1 MFTHRLS
8 LLALLEHAAEE
19 EGLKKT
25 KGYNVMCLTSE
36 PWGVGEPGKRPI
48 LSQRPEKA
56 LNSLLNDDLSRA
68 KKILNNDGRAE
79 YERFAKSICVDFR
92 KLLESF
98 IEKHLLSGVVTRFRR
113 GGIQT
118 QQIQDLSVISKADCE
133 LFDGLM
139 TRYSTHMHS
148 QPDETPVMIPE
159 PNELQEDLEKVRT
172 WFKDI
177 KQRKK
182 HL

>member
-1 MFTHRLS
+1 MNP
-8 LLALLEHAAEE
+8 
-19 EGLKKT
+19 G
-25 KGYNVMCLTSE
+25 
-36 PWGVGEPGKRPI
+36 GVGEPGKRPI

-177 KQRKK
+177 KQRKNTCK
-182 HL
+182 TP

>member
-1 MFTHRLS
+1 M
-8 LLALLEHAAEE
+8 
-19 EGLKKT
+19 
-25 KGYNVMCLTSE
+25 
-36 PWGVGEPGKRPI
+36 
-48 LSQRPEKA
+48 
-56 LNSLLNDDLSRA
+56 
-68 KKILNNDGRAE
+68 
-79 YERFAKSICVDFR
+79 
-92 KLLESF
+92 
-98 IEKHLLSGVVTRFRR
+98 LSGVVTRFRR
-113 GGIQT
+113 GIQT

-159 PNELQEDLEKVRT
+159 PNELQEDLVKVRT